1 MPRKPMNMSS
11 SGYPAKSLNAG
22 TASYKKKVGKQL
34 QKNADY
40 AVKTSTYSPNGTS
53 FFEAA
58 GIAAG
63 YPMSYKDTGW
73 TSKDA
78 KDVRRDEKYRYSRSL
93 GDQVYSGVGAEVK
106 KSVKKSATRPLKK
119 K

>member
-58 GIAAG
+58 GIPER
-63 YPMSYKDTGW
+63 YPMSGW
-73 TSKDA
+73 TA
-78 KDVRRDEKYRYSRSL
+78 KGVKSIQRDEKYRYSRSL

-106 KSVKKSATRPLKK
+106 KSVKKSATKPLKK